1 MIQYQ
6 ILRTNIKR
14 IVWKTVRRITD
25 EILRGKGFKDCTK
38 ANYFKNKVNKIWNQC
53 FPFQAVTSDIY
64 FLKLLI
70 QQKTA
75 RNSWKLIRERIAP
88 KVWKFIL
95 SFMLKLRENTVKL
108 LELVINSLLTFPYW
122 LNLVFRSAALVTDDR
137 LLTHRL
143 FPVSF
148 LSFAEEALFPGVLV
162 VLLSAALESLLLASP
177 VFPFSLK
184 AKWKR
189 IENAVF

>member
-1 MIQYQ
+1 MKPVLSFSGSNMWY
-6 ILRTNIKR
+6 LFPVEAPNT
-14 IVWKTVRRITD
+14 
-25 EILRGKGFKDCTK
+25 TK
-38 ANYFKNKVNKIWNQC
+38 NC
-53 FPFQAVTSDIY
+53 SE
-64 FLKLLI
+64 FLDWSRK
-70 QQKTA
+70 
-75 RNSWKLIRERIAP
+75 RIAP

-95 SFMLKLRENTVKL
+95 PVMLKLRENTVKL

-189 IENAVF
+189 IKNTVFKVFLGFNP

>member
-1 MIQYQ
+1 MKPVLSFSGSNQWY
-6 ILRTNIKR
+6 LLPVETPNTAKNCLEFL
-14 IVWKTVRRITD
+14 
-25 EILRGKGFKDCTK
+25 EIDQGEDC
-38 ANYFKNKVNKIWNQC
+38 
-53 FPFQAVTSDIY
+53 S
-64 FLKLLI
+64 
-70 QQKTA
+70 
-75 RNSWKLIRERIAP
+75 

-95 SFMLKLRENTVKL
+95 PVMLKLRENTVKL
-108 LELVINSLLTFPYW
+108 LEFMINSLLTFPYW
-122 LNLVFRSAALVTDDR
+122 LNLVFRSAALVTEDR

-162 VLLSAALESLLLASP
+162 ALLSAAFESLLLASP

-189 IENAVF
+189 IKNTVFKVFLSFNP

>member
-1 MIQYQ
+1 MKPVLSFSGSNQWY
-6 ILRTNIKR
+6 LLPVETPNTAKNCLEFL
-14 IVWKTVRRITD
+14 
-25 EILRGKGFKDCTK
+25 EIDQGEDCSKGLK
-38 ANYFKNKVNKIWNQC
+38 
-53 FPFQAVTSDIY
+53 IY
-64 FLKLLI
+64 F
-70 QQKTA
+70 T
-75 RNSWKLIRERIAP
+75 
-88 KVWKFIL
+88 
-95 SFMLKLRENTVKL
+95 KLRENTVKL
-108 LELVINSLLTFPYW
+108 LEFMINSLLTFPYW
-122 LNLVFRSAALVTDDR
+122 LNLVFRSAALVTEDR

-189 IENAVF
+189 IKNTVFNVFLSFNPWPSQIWLLILPSSYYTFPLKLDKWIWY